1 MRVVVDTNVLVSAVL
16 HDRIPQDVILFVAE
30 TLGFEWMASPE
41 ILVEYR
47 DVLRRPKFGLP
58 ESIINA
64 WFEFLSQSVTIV
76 ELNETIEFPRDR
88 ADAKFLACAL
98 FTDAEWLV
106 TGDKDFEEAKKLV
119 NTTIL
124 SAALF
129 KKLVCEEWGI

>member
-16 HDRIPQDVILFVAE
+16 HDRIPQHVILFVAE

-76 ELNETIEFPRDR
+76 EVDETIEFPRDR

-98 FTDAEWLV
+98 FSNFSKKWGMGV
-106 TGDKDFEEAKKLV
+106 RKRAKP
-119 NTTIL
+119 
-124 SAALF
+124 A
-129 KKLVCEEWGI
+129 CEPPSSPQLLR

>member
-1 MRVVVDTNVLVSAVL
+1 
-16 HDRIPQDVILFVAE
+16 
-30 TLGFEWMASPE
+30 
-41 ILVEYR
+41 
-47 DVLRRPKFGLP
+47 
-58 ESIINA
+58 
-64 WFEFLSQSVTIV
+64 
-76 ELNETIEFPRDR
+76 
-88 ADAKFLACAL
+88 L